1 MIPSLVEDLALILIV
16 ASIVTLIFK
25 RLKQPLVLGY
35 IVAGFL
41 VSPHMP
47 YPISVIDETNIEL
60 WAEIGVI
67 FLLFALGLEFSIKKI
82 LKMGAAPII
91 AALTIIFCMSFLG
104 VIAGH
109 SFGWPKMDCIFL
121 AGMVAMSSTTI
132 IYKAFNDM
140 GLMQQAFASSVTS
153 VLILEDILAI
163 VLMVMLSAIAGGNT
177 PDGSQLLSGIGRIG
191 YFLVLWF
198 VIGLFIVPIIL
209 RKTRKL
215 MNDETL
221 LVVSLGLCCLMAV
234 IASKVGF
241 SAAFGAFIMGSIIAE
256 TIEADRIIHLVE
268 PVKNLFGSI
277 FFVSVGMLV
286 EPKVLVD
293 YAVPIAIL
301 VLTILGGQAI
311 FGSLGYL
318 LGGQNLKNAMRCG
331 FSMAQVGEF
340 AFIIASMGLSL
351 HVISSF
357 LYPVV
362 VAVSVI
368 TTFLTPYMIRVAEPA
383 YNRLIKLLPKKMVR
397 QMDHISEG
405 APETNITRQY
415 WKSLGKQIVMNTV
428 IYGILSGATIVIMF
442 SFILQPCRN
451 LSIELTGN
459 HWTGNAVCGLLTLS
473 IIAPFLRSMVMKK
486 NKSKE
491 FRYLWTENHLNRFP
505 LIFTVLA
512 RIVIASAFVF
522 YIFNYLTRFTNAL
535 IITIA
540 LVIMVI
546 MVMSRGLKRR
556 SIKLERVFIENLRSR
571 EIADA
576 MRGKR
581 RPLFANGL
589 FDRDIHIG
597 SYTIPNDSKWA
608 GMTLAKLQLR
618 NRFGVH
624 ASSVIRGTRR
634 INIPDGDTVIFPG
647 DQIQVIGDDEQ
658 LARMST
664 ALNLEIYEEDPHIEK
679 HEMKL
684 RKMVITS
691 NSPFIGKTLRDSGI
705 REKYD
710 CMVVGVEEGQEKLT
724 MISPSRCFE
733 KGDIIWLV
741 GEEHSLQQLMSE

>member
-1 MIPSLVEDLALILIV
+1 
-16 ASIVTLIFK
+16 
-25 RLKQPLVLGY
+25 
-35 IVAGFL
+35 
-41 VSPHMP
+41 
-47 YPISVIDETNIEL
+47 
-60 WAEIGVI
+60 
-67 FLLFALGLEFSIKKI
+67 
-82 LKMGAAPII
+82 
-91 AALTIIFCMSFLG
+91 
-104 VIAGH
+104 
-109 SFGWPKMDCIFL
+109 
-121 AGMVAMSSTTI
+121 
-132 IYKAFNDM
+132 
-140 GLMQQAFASSVTS
+140 
-153 VLILEDILAI
+153 
-163 VLMVMLSAIAGGNT
+163 
-177 PDGSQLLSGIGRIG
+177 
-191 YFLVLWF
+191 
-198 VIGLFIVPIIL
+198 
-209 RKTRKL
+209 
-215 MNDETL
+215 
-221 LVVSLGLCCLMAV
+221 
-234 IASKVGF
+234 
-241 SAAFGAFIMGSIIAE
+241 
-256 TIEADRIIHLVE
+256 
-268 PVKNLFGSI
+268 
-277 FFVSVGMLV
+277 
-286 EPKVLVD
+286 
-293 YAVPIAIL
+293 
-301 VLTILGGQAI
+301 
-311 FGSLGYL
+311 
-318 LGGQNLKNAMRCG
+318 
-331 FSMAQVGEF
+331 
-340 AFIIASMGLSL
+340 
-351 HVISSF
+351 
-357 LYPVV
+357 
-362 VAVSVI
+362 
-368 TTFLTPYMIRVAEPA
+368 
-383 YNRLIKLLPKKMVR
+383 
-397 QMDHISEG
+397 MDHISEG

-576 MRGKR
+576 IHGKR

-597 SYTIPNDSKWA
+597 SYTIPDDSKWA

-658 LARMST
+658 LAKMST